1 MLIMPSTS
9 LTHLLILITLPYS
22 RSKNALSS
30 VTLNKRFFS
39 LMELSSFMSILPLEM
54 PLPSTPTWLSVTAS
68 LLLLSSLPLKL
79 KMIFLPSVLM
89 IPGRNPTSCS
99 SMHGSLLDPQP

>member
-39 LMELSSFMSILPLEM
+39 LMELSSFMSILLLEM